1 MLLLETLPS
10 FFQMHK
16 KLKTG
21 QNMTLRD
28 FIGSL
33 LGDCI
38 HVTFISQQL
47 EPQKN
52 LSDLKEFH
60 ILHRHLI
67 IQVKDSYISNS
78 NCVLFCENLFF
89 LIKIYS

>member
-38 HVTFISQQL
+38 HVTFT
-47 EPQKN
+47 
-52 LSDLKEFH
+52 
-60 ILHRHLI
+60 
-67 IQVKDSYISNS
+67 
-78 NCVLFCENLFF
+78 
-89 LIKIYS
+89 